1 MSKNKDV
8 RAFAEQMVKDH
19 EAVNK
24 QALALCKKLNVTPED
39 NDTSK
44 SLAAAAKAKRDRA
57 REARGAAFDKA
68 YIDNEVAYHKTVN
81 GALAD
86 DADSVGAE
94 RASSSRCS
102 QTGLKIFQGHQQH
115 AEMARVEDQVAPP
128 SPNPRGDRDAAEQD
142 GSTRHRCR
150 IRVGVLFGAR
160 GLPEEIVV
168 DNFEYQPAS
177 LTVSVGDTVEW
188 DNKDGVDHSATSQ
201 TGGFDVALP
210 AGKSGTFVA
219 KTPGTFD
226 YICTLHP
233 NMKATLTVA
242 AR

>member
-1 MSKNKDV
+1 MRLNRMAPLVIGAGFVWASCS
-8 RAFAEQMVKDH
+8 AP
-19 EAVNK
+19 AVSP
-24 QALALCKKLNVTPED
+24 KK
-39 NDTSK
+39 
-44 SLAAAAKAKRDRA
+44 
-57 REARGAAFDKA
+57 
-68 YIDNEVAYHKTVN
+68 
-81 GALAD
+81 
-86 DADSVGAE
+86 
-94 RASSSRCS
+94 
-102 QTGLKIFQGHQQH
+102 
-115 AEMARVEDQVAPP
+115 
-128 SPNPRGDRDAAEQD
+128 
-142 GSTRHRCR
+142 
-150 IRVGVLFGAR
+150 
-160 GLPEEIVV
+160 IVV